1 LILRGEGVA
10 ADLKLKGLQN
20 IERLAFGRQGLAKLA
35 KVCAPVSKR
44 DVLLEFRYCRKAE
57 DFPFVGLAQQEP
69 GQIVHMN
76 ALHDDHDRAGALI
89 VKSRKQRIG
98 EPLIGPR
105 SLEAYCVVPG

>member
-1 LILRGEGVA
+1 M
-10 ADLKLKGLQN
+10 
-20 IERLAFGRQGLAKLA
+20 ERLAFGREGLAELA

-98 EPLIGPR
+98 EPLSLLQKSISATHFAFIRRCERPR
-105 SLEAYCVVPG
+105 LRSARAETA

>member
-1 LILRGEGVA
+1 M
-10 ADLKLKGLQN
+10 
-20 IERLAFGRQGLAKLA
+20 ERLAFGREGLAELA
-35 KVCAPVSKR
+35 TVRASVSKR
-44 DVLLEFRYCRKAE
+44 DNLLEFRYCRKAE

-105 SLEAYCVVPG
+105 SLGLRPGVVGLERVINDDDPAASTS